1 MDDPTD
7 PRLADCRADDPAL
20 RRRVEPATGVFIAEG
35 GKIIRRA
42 VDEGYVLGHY
52 LAERWVAGLQDVVE
66 GNPTLPVYVAST
78 EVLRY
83 VTGYHVHRGALAA
96 VARPTLLSVSQLA
109 RLPGA

>member
-1 MDDPTD
+1 MIVQVDDPTD
-7 PRLADCRADDPAL
+7 PRLADYVGLIDPAL

-42 VDEGYVLGHY
+42 VDEGYVLRSLL

-83 VTGYHVHRGALAA
+83 VTGYHAPWSAG
-96 VARPTLLSVSQLA
+96 
-109 RLPGA
+109 G